1 MEMSLEIVKKF
12 ATENNNEELLNAVT
26 AIESSQKANLDRI
39 AYLEKENQ
47 GAVSKRDRQATLVKE
62 KLGLSEIT
70 DEALDSFLSKSSQKG
85 TAEFEAEKKSLEAM
99 IATLQS
105 DKQGLV
111 DSLERTKNHYG
122 VERKLMELGAAKDV
136 NGSKAFGILL
146 DEATRGATFE
156 DGQLVFKANDGT
168 TIRNA
173 DGTPMGLADR
183 YASLKESD
191 DFGFLFV
198 EPKGKGGSG
207 GGGTRGGGQQITSLE
222 GLDYKQRLALHKSDP
237 ELFKKLSQKG

>member
-1 MEMSLEIVKKF
+1 MSLEIVKKF
-12 ATENNNEELLNAVT
+12 ATENENQELLSAVS

-47 GAVSKRDRQATLVKE
+47 NAISKRDRQASLVKE
-62 KLGLSEIT
+62 KLGIDELS
-70 DEALDSFLSKSSQKG
+70 DDALDSFLSKTSKKG
-85 TAEFEAEKKSLEAM
+85 STEFEAEKKSLEEM
-99 IATLQS
+99 IASLQG
-105 DKQGLV
+105 DKQGLAEA
-111 DSLERTKNHYG
+111 LERTKNQYG
-122 VERKLMELGAAKDV
+122 VERKLMELGAAKEV

-146 DEATRGATFE
+146 DEATRGASFE
-156 DGQLVFKANDGT
+156 DGKVVFKAEDGT

-173 DGTPMGLADR
+173 DGTPMGLAER

-207 GGGTRGGGQQITSLE
+207 SGSSKGGNQGITSLE
-222 GLDYKQRLALHKSDP
+222 GLDYKQRLALHKQDP
-237 ELFKKLSQKG
+237 ELFKKLSEKG